1 MARQSRMMELGRA
14 APAFALPDAS
24 GRVHSLGDFTSSQAL
39 LVAFIC
45 NHCPFVKHL
54 IGPFAALARE
64 YQPRGLATVA
74 ISSNDV
80 ASHPEDSPARMGEL
94 ARRLNFSFPYL
105 YDESQSVALAYEAV
119 CTPDFFLF
127 DQHRQLAYRGR
138 FDDTRPGGSAPTGA
152 DLRAA
157 VESVLAG
164 KVPEVQRASTG
175 CSIKWKPAN
184 EPAWS

>member
-1 MARQSRMMELGRA
+1 MFRQSRMMELGRA

-24 GRVHSLGDFTSSQAL
+24 GRRYSLSDFAAGKAL

-54 IGPFAALARE
+54 IGSFAALARE

-74 ISSNDV
+74 ISANDI
-80 ASHPEDSPARMGEL
+80 ASHPEDAPARMAEL

-105 YDESQSVALAYEAV
+105 YDESQSVALAYEAI

-127 DQHRQLAYRGR
+127 DAQRHLAYRGR
-138 FDDTRPGGSAPTGA
+138 FDDSRPGGSAPTGA
-152 DLRAA
+152 DMRAA
-157 VESVLAG
+157 VEAVLAG
-164 KVPEVQRASTG
+164 KVPEGQRASAG

-184 EPAWS
+184 EPAWA